1 MNNVYQRRVH
11 PIFDEEH
18 RSASLSKETPPT
30 EETTLKRHLSLFSG
44 TCFIIGNI
52 IGSGIFVSPQGVL
65 RYTES
70 VGLCLIVWT
79 ACGFISILGALSYA
93 EIGTVIPL
101 SGTEL
106 AYMQEGIG
114 SVHARTGNVLAFVFN
129 WASAF
134 ILNPSAIAAVTLI
147 SSQYFLSGIMDSC
160 GPPEELVKMFAIFL
174 LRYTENLQSGFT
186 DEYEYQ
192 NFGTTKNPLGIA
204 LAFYSGLWAYEGWSS
219 LNSVTEELKNSKR
232 NLGLALALA
241 LPTVIIL
248 YVLINI
254 SYFTVMSKAV
264 LLSSNA
270 VAVTWGEEL
279 LGPVVRVLPIMID
292 ISALGSANGGLVQS
306 SRYCMVGARYGYLP
320 EIFACIQKQ
329 RRTPLPSIVFQII
342 LSIIYCILSNVNT
355 LINFFS
361 FVAWLFYG
369 LSFVATLCC
378 KWTKRDAYRV
388 INVPIPVL
396 IINILIA
403 IYLILIPVISDP
415 NIGYLVAGI
424 LVLSGL
430 ILYYPFVYR
439 KIELRFMSRTH
450 SNILTSLFRSAKG
463 RN

>member
-1 MNNVYQRRVH
+1 
-11 PIFDEEH
+11 
-18 RSASLSKETPPT
+18 
-30 EETTLKRHLSLFSG
+30 
-44 TCFIIGNI
+44 
-52 IGSGIFVSPQGVL
+52 
-65 RYTES
+65 
-70 VGLCLIVWT
+70 
-79 ACGFISILGALSYA
+79 
-93 EIGTVIPL
+93 
-101 SGTEL
+101 
-106 AYMQEGIG
+106 
-114 SVHARTGNVLAFVFN
+114 
-129 WASAF
+129 
-134 ILNPSAIAAVTLI
+134 
-147 SSQYFLSGIMDSC
+147 
-160 GPPEELVKMFAIFL
+160 
-174 LRYTENLQSGFT
+174 
-186 DEYEYQ
+186 
-192 NFGTTKNPLGIA
+192 
-204 LAFYSGLWAYEGWSS
+204 
-219 LNSVTEELKNSKR
+219 
-232 NLGLALALA
+232 
-241 LPTVIIL
+241 
-248 YVLINI
+248 
-254 SYFTVMSKAV
+254 MSKAV

>member
-147 SSQYFLSGIMDSC
+147 SSQYFLSGIMDS
-160 GPPEELVKMFAIFL
+160 
-174 LRYTENLQSGFT
+174 YTENLQSGFT

-329 RRTPLPSIVFQII
+329 RRTPLPSIVFQ
-342 LSIIYCILSNVNT
+342 
-355 LINFFS
+355 
-361 FVAWLFYG
+361 
-369 LSFVATLCC
+369 
-378 KWTKRDAYRV
+378 
-388 INVPIPVL
+388 VPIPVL